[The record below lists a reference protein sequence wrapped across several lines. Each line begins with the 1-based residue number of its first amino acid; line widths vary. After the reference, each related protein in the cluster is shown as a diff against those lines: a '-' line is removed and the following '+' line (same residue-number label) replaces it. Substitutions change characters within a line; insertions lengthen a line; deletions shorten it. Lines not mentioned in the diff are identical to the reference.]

1 VGLLFGRGKGIFIG
15 KEESQMARM
24 IFVHKNNTQHEEIL
38 LNADLIVSASS
49 NTSSGG
55 THTSVR
61 MVGEELHTITESLG
75 ELVSLVK

>member
-1 VGLLFGRGKGIFIG
+1 
-15 KEESQMARM
+15 MARL
-24 IFVHKNNTQHEEIL
+24 IFVHKNNSQHEEMA

-75 ELVSLVK
+75 ELVLLAKQVS

>member
-1 VGLLFGRGKGIFIG
+1 
-15 KEESQMARM
+15 MARL
-24 IFVHKNNTQHEEIL
+24 IYVHKNNTQREEMV
-38 LNADLIVSASS
+38 LNADLIVSATS

-75 ELVSLVK
+75 QLVSLVLLAKQAS